1 MKKNIRTGI
10 ALFMAMAMSF
20 SLFGCGQSGSSQSSG
35 GTSTSQGSSASQ
47 SSSTSGSS
55 AAEDIAYPER
65 EITIVVPFAAGG
77 VTDVAAR
84 KIADA
89 VSEKW
94 GQPITI
100 LNQTGVIPTT
110 VEALGNRPDGYT
122 LSVIPY
128 AEACSAIAT
137 ALDPPIDVDN
147 TTFVAQLTRYPVSFT
162 VNADAE
168 WETFA
173 DLCAW
178 VQEHSSELTWGGN
191 SMSSTTAMIV
201 AQWLDS
207 IGCSINE
214 ARMVTGT
221 GASDFATK
229 VAGGHVMLQVGDI
242 VSAESLIEA
251 GRLKSLGMTPYRP
264 EAYPDI
270 PVIQE
275 SGVEGVENMTI
286 GNGVSLIAPGG
297 LPEEIVQKWN
307 DTLEELYQDETFLQ
321 EMADLGLMPDYKSS
335 ADFEAFFRENL
346 ETIRAVAEKN
356 NLVH

>member
-1 MKKNIRTGI
+1 MKKNHKR
-10 ALFMAMAMSF
+10 ALALCTTAALAL
-20 SLFGCGQSGSSQSSG
+20 SLFGCSSDTG
-35 GTSTSQGSSASQ
+35 GAASSAPAGGSQ
-47 SSSTSGSS
+47 PASSSS
-55 AAEDIAYPER
+55 AETDIAYPER

-77 VTDVAAR
+77 VTDTAAR

-94 GQPITI
+94 GEPITI

-110 VEALGNRPDGYT
+110 VEALSNKPDGYT

-137 ALDPPIDVDN
+137 AVDPPIDVDN
-147 TTFVAQLTRYPVSFT
+147 TTFVAQLTKYPVSFT
-162 VNADAE
+162 VNANAE

-178 VQEHSSELTWGGN
+178 VQENNEELTWGGN

-207 IGCSINE
+207 IGCDINK
-214 ARMVTGT
+214 ANMVTGT

-242 VSAESLIEA
+242 VAAEGLIEA
-251 GRLKSLGMTPYRP
+251 GRLKSLGMTPYQH

-270 PVIQE
+270 PVIQD

-297 LPEEIVQKWN
+297 LPDEIVQKWN
-307 DTLEELYQDETFLQ
+307 DALEELYADETFLQ
-321 EMADLGLMPDYKSS
+321 EMADLGLMPDYKNS

-346 ETIRAVAEKN
+346 ETISAVAEKN
-356 NLVH
+356 GLVK